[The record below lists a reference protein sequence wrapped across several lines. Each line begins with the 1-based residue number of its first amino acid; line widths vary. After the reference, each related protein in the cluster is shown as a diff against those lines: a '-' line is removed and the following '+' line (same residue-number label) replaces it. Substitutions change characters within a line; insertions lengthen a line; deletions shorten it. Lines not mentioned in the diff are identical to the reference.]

1 MSELGFVLWLL
12 REQVRE
18 LDEHKG
24 RMVLVQAMA
33 TTKQLQ
39 ELLWPSGLLDELV
52 HLLAL
57 WEGGKHLFLLQAL

>member
-12 REQVRE
+12 KEQVRE

-24 RMVLVQAMA
+24 RMALVQAMA

-39 ELLWPSGLLDELV
+39 EFLWPNGLLDEPI

-57 WEGGKHLFLLQAL
+57 CGGRG

>member
-1 MSELGFVLWLL
+1 M
-12 REQVRE
+12 
-18 LDEHKG
+18 D
-24 RMVLVQAMA
+24 LVQAMA

-57 WEGGKHLFLLQAL
+57 WEGGKYLFFLKVL